1 MRRIAAFTMKD
12 SLLPLLIL
20 PLWFVGTIIVITTFN
35 VLKMSQPEKMLIP
48 VAGWPTT
55 AKHHPL
61 YAAANAWAA
70 SHGFPWA
77 GAYTFANIN
86 VLGWEQPSTMQM
98 FCIYFNTQG
107 TTISEFIPRFA
118 DDTGLT
124 TSNTRDTFFLPSR
137 SGIYKQAFLGR
148 SYQDLFQIHAATE
161 AYFQQVHG
169 KKFAPKTL
177 SLLPAMIE
185 SITRQMKHI
194 RSLPLWPIRSVRWY
208 LINRFTIPNR
218 SVRELY
224 FELRG

>member
-1 MRRIAAFTMKD
+1 
-12 SLLPLLIL
+12 
-20 PLWFVGTIIVITTFN
+20 
-35 VLKMSQPEKMLIP
+35 
-48 VAGWPTT
+48 
-55 AKHHPL
+55 
-61 YAAANAWAA
+61 
-70 SHGFPWA
+70 
-77 GAYTFANIN
+77 
-86 VLGWEQPSTMQM
+86 M

-107 TTISEFIPRFA
+107 TTISEFITRFA

-124 TSNTRDTFFLPSR
+124 TSNARDTFFLPSR
-137 SGIYKQAFLGR
+137 AGIYKQAFLGR
-148 SYQDLFQIHAATE
+148 NYQDLLQIHTATE

-169 KKFAPKTL
+169 KKLAPKTL
-177 SLLPAMIE
+177 PLLPAMIE